1 MLFEEMHM
9 ALLTRPFRIRGVEFR
24 NRIAVSPMCQYS
36 CEDGLANDWHL
47 VHLGSRAVGGA
58 GLVFVEAT
66 GVSPEGRISPSD
78 VGLWSEEHIA
88 PLKRITDFMHA
99 HGAIAGIQLAHAG
112 RKGST
117 ARLWEGGK
125 SVHPAQGGWT
135 LVAPSAVKFSDDYPV
150 PAELDEEGIA
160 KVKDDFA
167 KAVTRALRAGFKV
180 IEIHAAHGY
189 LLNQFLSPLANQR
202 KDQYGG
208 RLENRMRLVIEIVKS
223 ARDLMSNE
231 LPLFVRI
238 SGTDWVDGGWTPE
251 DSVVLAKQLKAV
263 GADVIDCSSG
273 GVSPKQK
280 IPVGEG
286 YQVFIAKKVKQEVQ
300 VLTGAVG
307 LITRVEHAEAI
318 LQNGEADMVLFA
330 REMLREPYWAN
341 NAAFELGDSGWWP
354 AQYERAA
361 PKKGR

>member
-1 MLFEEMHM
+1 MHM

-47 VHLGSRAVGGA
+47 VNLGSRAVGGA

-66 GVSPEGRISPSD
+66 GVSPEGRISPGD
-78 VGLWSEEHIA
+78 MGLWSEEHVA
-88 PLKRITDFMHA
+88 PLKRIADFIHA
-99 HGAIAGIQLAHAG
+99 HGSVAGIQLAHAG

-117 ARLWEGGK
+117 ARPWEGGK
-125 SVHPAQGGWT
+125 ALQPGQGGWT
-135 LVAPSAVKFSDDYPV
+135 PVAPSAVKFSDDYPM
-150 PAELDEEGIA
+150 PAALDENGLE
-160 KVKDDFA
+160 KVRNDFA

-189 LLNQFLSPLANQR
+189 LLNEFLSPLSNR
-202 KDQYGG
+202 REDRYGG
-208 RLENRMRLVIEIVKS
+208 SLENRMRLTMEIVKS
-223 ARDLMSNE
+223 ARALMPNE

-238 SGTDWVDGGWTPE
+238 SGTDWVEGGWTPE
-251 DSVVLAKQLKAV
+251 DSVVLAERLKAA

-273 GVSPKQK
+273 GVSPQQK

-286 YQVFIAKKVKQEVQ
+286 YQVFIAKKVKREAQ
-300 VLTGAVG
+300 VMTAAVG
-307 LITRVEHAEAI
+307 LITRPGHAEAI
-318 LQNGEADMVLFA
+318 LQNGDADMVLLA

-341 NAAFELGDSGWWP
+341 RAAHELGDSGWWP
-354 AQYERAA
+354 VQYERAA
-361 PKKGR
+361 PHKGR

>member
-1 MLFEEMHM
+1 M

-36 CEDGLANDWHL
+36 CQDGLATDWHL

-66 GVSPEGRISPSD
+66 GVSPEGRISPGD
-78 VGLWSEEHIA
+78 MGLWSEEHIA
-88 PLKRITDFMHA
+88 PLKRIADFVHA
-99 HGAIAGIQLAHAG
+99 QGAVAGIQLAHAG

-117 ARLWEGGK
+117 SRPWEGGK
-125 SVHPAQGGWT
+125 AVKRGQGDWT
-135 LVAPSAVKFSDDYPV
+135 PVAPSAVKFSEDYPM
-150 PAELDEEGIA
+150 PAELDENGLA

-167 KAVTRALRAGFKV
+167 QAVTRALRAGFKV

-208 RLENRMRLVIEIVKS
+208 SLENRMRLTIEIVKS
-223 ARDLMSNE
+223 ARDLMPNE
-231 LPLFVRI
+231 WPLFVRI
-238 SGTDWVDGGWTPE
+238 SGTDWVEGGWAPE
-251 DSVVLAKQLKAV
+251 DSVVLAKRLKAV

-286 YQVFIAKKVKQEVQ
+286 YQVFLAKRVKQEAQ
-300 VLTGAVG
+300 VMTAAVG
-307 LITRVEHAEAI
+307 LITRPEHAEAI
-318 LQNGEADMVLFA
+318 LQNGDADMVLLA

-341 NAAFELGDSGWWP
+341 KAAFELDDSGWWP
-354 AQYERAA
+354 VQYERAA